1 LKSSTDNS
9 VVIAAIRQSW
19 PDCYIFATQK
29 VLASQKVAMQ
39 TLLNSNEV
47 NMASPG
53 ITKAL
58 ERLDRIQV
66 RAKTERLVKSIK
78 GDRLTSAGVTL
89 VGAVLAGAADAKY
102 KEADGTPK
110 KVGPVPVVA
119 GLAAVAAI
127 VGLSDMVPG
136 GSYIAM
142 VGVGGLS
149 YELGKMAHDHIA
161 NG

>member
-1 LKSSTDNS
+1 
-9 VVIAAIRQSW
+9 
-19 PDCYIFATQK
+19 
-29 VLASQKVAMQ
+29 MG
-39 TLLNSNEV
+39 
-47 NMASPG
+47 SPG

-110 KVGPVPVVA
+110 KLGPIPVVA
-119 GLAAVAAI
+119 GVAALAAV
-127 VGLSDMVPG
+127 VGLSDLVPG
-136 GSYIAM
+136 GAYVAM
-142 VGVGGLS
+142 IGVGGLS
-149 YELGKMAHDHIA
+149 YELGKMAHDHVA
-161 NG
+161 AG

>member
-1 LKSSTDNS
+1 
-9 VVIAAIRQSW
+9 
-19 PDCYIFATQK
+19 
-29 VLASQKVAMQ
+29 
-39 TLLNSNEV
+39 
-47 NMASPG
+47 MASPG